1 MGPGKRVERTLEA
14 SYPDP
19 EGLYLLGRE
28 LAYLGE
34 TKRALGVLAQAADG
48 GFTDFPTMARDVW
61 LDSLRAEPAFGPIV
75 RRAEERRREALTLF
89 LQATGDRLLAV
100 SM

>member
-1 MGPGKRVERTLEA
+1 LGA

-19 EGLYLLGRE
+19 EGLYFLARE

-34 TKRALGVLAQAADG
+34 NERALGVLARAIDG
-48 GFTDFPTMARDVW
+48 GFYAFTAMAHDAW

-75 RRAEERRREALTLF
+75 RRAEERRREALTGF
-89 LQATGDRLLAV
+89 LQAGGDRLLAV
-100 SM
+100 NV